1 MTRMFLDT
9 NIFLYAIGGD
19 GPYRESCRKVLAAV
33 GRGAL
38 NGVTSSEVLQ
48 EILYVRSRR
57 INMKDATTAA
67 RSAAGIVADV
77 LPITADDMLDA
88 CGLLDFHP
96 NLGVRDA
103 LHVAVM
109 KNSRIGLLVSVDR
122 DFDALKILKRLDPTD
137 ALSLLP
143 KNT

>member
-9 NIFLYAIGGD
+9 NIFLYAVGGD
-19 GPYRESCRKVLAAV
+19 GPYRESCRQVLAAV

-38 NGVTSSEVLQ
+38 DGVTSSEVLQ

-57 INMKDATTAA
+57 INMMDATKAA

-77 LPITADDMLDA
+77 LPINVDDMLDA
-88 CGLLDFHP
+88 CSLLDSHP
-96 NLGVRDA
+96 TLSVRDA

-122 DFDALKILKRLDPTD
+122 DFDALKILKRLEPTD

>member
-1 MTRMFLDT
+1 MFLDT

-19 GPYRESCRKVLAAV
+19 GPYRESCRQVLAAV

-38 NGVTSSEVLQ
+38 NGVTSSDVLQ

-67 RSAAGIVADV
+67 RCAAGILADV

-88 CGLLDFHP
+88 CSLLDSHP
-96 NLGVRDA
+96 KLGLRDA
-103 LHVAVM
+103 LHVSVM
-109 KNSRIGLLVSVDR
+109 KNSHIGMLVSVDR
-122 DFDALKILKRLDPTD
+122 DFDALKTLKRLDPTD

>member
-1 MTRMFLDT
+1 MIRMFLDT

-19 GPYRESCRKVLAAV
+19 GPHRQSCRQVLAAV

-88 CGLLDFHP
+88 CGLLDSYP

-109 KNSRIGLLVSVDR
+109 KNSHIGMLVSVDR
-122 DFDALKILKRLDPTD
+122 DFDALKILKRLDPAD